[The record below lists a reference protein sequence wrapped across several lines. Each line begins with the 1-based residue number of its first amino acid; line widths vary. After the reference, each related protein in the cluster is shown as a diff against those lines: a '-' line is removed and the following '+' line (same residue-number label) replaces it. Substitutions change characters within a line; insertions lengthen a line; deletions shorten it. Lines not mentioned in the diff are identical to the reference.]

1 MLRQPIPLT
10 PSEARILAN
19 CSLHYYFDQQTG
31 SSVDPAQ
38 TAWDE
43 AVREALQALH
53 AAGGPARLPLEQ
65 FLAGQADQP
74 LLRSILER
82 YYRRLAQD
90 WRQMIAGNE
99 TLELKITI
107 GGIPVLLRGTVDRL
121 DKTSDGG
128 ILAVL
133 FRTEPGPLPA
143 AAELRQDHAMT
154 VFHALVAANYP
165 HKRPVRLQE
174 AWLQLDQS
182 VTIELSEEEYR
193 QNLVQLREPIQALAR
208 GQVHARPGLHCEL
221 CPFKYRGC
229 PVYAHE
235 QNDENDLASTP
246 LEGKIPRRQWTF
258 KI

>member
-19 CSLHYYFDQQTG
+19 CSLYYYFDQQTG
-31 SSVDPAQ
+31 SSIDPAQ

-53 AAGGPARLPLEQ
+53 AAGGPARLSLEQ
-65 FLAGQADQP
+65 YLAGQADQP

-107 GGIPVLLRGTVDRL
+107 GGVPVLLRGTVDRL

-143 AAELRQDHAMT
+143 AAELRQNHAMT
-154 VFHALVAANYP
+154 VLHALVAANYP

-208 GQVHARPGLHCEL
+208 GQVRARPGLHCEL